1 MSAWLLEPVYWNWWV
16 LGVALMTVEA
26 LLPGFFFLWMGVAAL
41 LVGLVLT
48 ILPGMDWTYQVML
61 FAVLSVGS
69 IVAWRLRLRR
79 HPTQTADPL
88 LNRRGHQYVGRV
100 FTLDAPV
107 VNGHGKIR
115 VDDST
120 WKVVMERDYPAGTR
134 LRIVGVD
141 GVMLKGA
148 VESTVKEGS

>member
-1 MSAWLLEPVYWNWWV
+1 MNAWLLEPTYWNWML
-16 LGVALMTVEA
+16 LGVVLMAIEA
-26 LLPGFFFLWMGVAAL
+26 ISPGFFFLWMGVAAL

-48 ILPGMDWTYQVML
+48 VLPGMDWAWQIML

-100 FTLDAPV
+100 FTLEAPV

-120 WKVVMERDYPAGTR
+120 WKVVVDQDCPAGTR
-134 LRIVGVD
+134 LRIVGVN
-141 GVMLKGA
+141 GVMLEGT
-148 VESTVKEGS
+148 VESPPATGV

>member
-16 LGVALMTVEA
+16 LGVVLMAVEA
-26 LLPGFFFLWMGVAAL
+26 LLPGFFFLWIGVAAL
-41 LVGLVLT
+41 VVGLALTVLPD
-48 ILPGMDWTYQVML
+48 PGWTYQVML
-61 FAVLSVGS
+61 FALLSVGS

-120 WKVVMERDYPAGTR
+120 WKVVVKRDYPAGTR

-141 GVMLKGA
+141 GVMLKGV
-148 VESTVKEGS
+148 VESTGKEET

>member
-1 MSAWLLEPVYWNWWV
+1 VNAWLLEPTYWNWML
-16 LGVALMTVEA
+16 LGVVLMAIEA
-26 LLPGFFFLWMGVAAL
+26 ISPGFFFLWMGVAAL

-48 ILPGMDWTYQVML
+48 VLPGMDWAWQIML

-69 IVAWRLRLRR
+69 IVAWRLRLRQ

-107 VNGHGKIR
+107 INVATAKSGWMTAPGKWWWIR
-115 VDDST
+115 IARR
-120 WKVVMERDYPAGTR
+120 EPGC
-134 LRIVGVD
+134 
-141 GVMLKGA
+141 
-148 VESTVKEGS
+148 GSSGWTG